1 MSDVTD
7 NQTTNQNTEK
17 DFLQE
22 DIQLVKKLQ
31 NGYARATA
39 QIGQVEIEL
48 HLLTKRLES
57 MKEYRT
63 KLFEDYSKLQIEE
76 KELVESLNEKYGD
89 GVLDLDSGKFIPSN
103 S

>member
-1 MSDVTD
+1 MSEVTD
-7 NQTTNQNTEK
+7 KQTSNENTEK
-17 DFLQE
+17 EFLQD

-31 NGYARATA
+31 NGYARTTA

-48 HLLTKRLES
+48 HLLTKRLDN
-57 MKEYRT
+57 MKEYRE
-63 KLFEDYSKLQIEE
+63 KLFEEYAKLQVEE

>member
-1 MSDVTD
+1 MSEVTD
-7 NQTTNQNTEK
+7 EQTSNTNTEQE
-17 DFLQE
+17 FLQE

-31 NGYARATA
+31 NGYARTTA

-48 HLLTKRLES
+48 HLLTKRLDN
-57 MKEYRT
+57 MKEYRE
-63 KLFEDYSKLQIEE
+63 KLFEEYAKLQVEE